1 MGMALHVQVY
11 RTQGAAYFTVLS
23 LRMAVTDI
31 RITPPCLLRWKM
43 TRDFLMKGCYGENGR
58 GVCGICVIGN
68 VVFLGPR
75 RRKGVGVELK
85 PCYSVAV
92 HICMQY
98 TGLVWYV
105 WMVVGK
111 SLG

>member
-58 GVCGICVIGN
+58 GVCG
-68 VVFLGPR
+68 
-75 RRKGVGVELK
+75 
-85 PCYSVAV
+85 
-92 HICMQY
+92 CM
-98 TGLVWYV
+98 GFA
-105 WMVVGK
+105 
-111 SLG
+111 SLGMLYFSDLEGEKELGLN